1 MDTHWLRTFVA
12 AAGAGSFRGAAERL
26 YVAPATVTL
35 QVRALEAELGFPL
48 FQRGR
53 RGVRLT
59 EAGERYLPLAQEAL
73 AAMDRGQQEMARWG
87 AGYRDRLALAASPL
101 LARSR
106 LPRLVRRFA
115 AERPDAEV
123 EVRVVASTE
132 VGGLI
137 ARREADLGLGRMV
150 PVEARLTA
158 EPLYADPV
166 VLVAPYDGGDADS
179 PPPDWRE
186 ILTRYPLLTHNHP
199 VYWDDLL
206 LLLGRMR
213 LPLRTNVVTQV
224 DVTKRFI
231 EEGLGCSFLPESA
244 VWVEVA
250 ESRLVEVPVPEIDL
264 PTTAT
269 YAVYRQGG
277 DLPLAAA
284 AFLRLLRLM
293 LSESDRAS
301 LPAELGPPAPP
312 GDGGA
317 CA

>member
-1 MDTHWLRTFVA
+1 MDTQWLRTFVA

-26 YVAPATVTL
+26 YLAPATVTV
-35 QVRALEAELGFPL
+35 QIGSLEAELGFPL
-48 FQRGR
+48 FVRGR

-59 EAGERYLPLAQEAL
+59 AAGERYLPLAREAL
-73 AAMDRGQQEMARWG
+73 AALERGRQEMARWQ

-106 LPRLVRRFA
+106 LPRLLRHFA

-123 EVRVVASTE
+123 EVRVVPSTD

-137 ARREADLGLGRMV
+137 ARREVDLGLGRMI
-150 PVEARLTA
+150 PLEADLTA
-158 EPLYADPV
+158 EPLFADPV
-166 VLVAPYDGGDADS
+166 VLVAPADGGDMES

-186 ILTRYPLLTHNHP
+186 ILRRYTVFTHNHP

-206 LLLGRMR
+206 LLLGRLG
-213 LPLRTNVVTQV
+213 LPLRTAVVTQV
-224 DVTKRFI
+224 DVAKRFI

-250 ESRLVEVPVPEIDL
+250 ESRMIEVPVPDINL

-269 YAVYRQGG
+269 FAVYREH
-277 DLPLAAA
+277 DELPPAAM
-284 AFLRLLRLM
+284 AFLRLLRAM
-293 LSESDRAS
+293 LSES
-301 LPAELGPPAPP
+301 G
-312 GDGGA
+312 
-317 CA
+317 